1 MDRKIIANKELEVI
15 GGKPKVYRYWDEK
28 EKKRD
33 ENKNYFCFGSLAN
46 SI

>member
-28 EKKRD
+28 EKK
-33 ENKNYFCFGSLAN
+33 Y
-46 SI
+46 

>member
-28 EKKRD
+28 EKK
-33 ENKNYFCFGSLAN
+33 YWY
-46 SI
+46 SILYG